1 MIDYGIYYKEEL
13 PLETA
18 WNIKWDLFVSAYN
31 SSQRVQYVFQQASAP
46 HKHWLI
52 HTEYG
57 YRPEDFPTTGCSN
70 VFCSDQTYE
79 GVFIRRYV
87 DSLSALGIDIRTAS
101 ICVDITGFM
110 RPHLMFMVRYFHH
123 LGVKKFDAIY
133 SEPRQYADKE
143 ETTFSDGAIDIVRQ
157 VASFEGT
164 ISADTN
170 LDLLIIG
177 AGYDY
182 RLIAEVAEDKDKAE
196 KIKILGL
203 PSLRAD
209 MYQENVLR
217 AYLASDAVGEHQSC
231 EYFAPANDPFS
242 CATVLSE
249 IVEERTRNAG
259 ISNLYLSPL
268 ATKPQALG
276 FALFYIGE
284 CIGKNASI
292 IFPFSASYSKE
303 TSGGIA
309 RVWKFTIEFPIG

>member
-13 PLETA
+13 PLLISWGA
-18 WNIKWDLFVSAYN
+18 KWDLFVSAYN
-31 SSQRVQYVFQQASAP
+31 SSHRVQHVFQHAEAT
-46 HKHWLI
+46 HKHWLM
-52 HTEYG
+52 HEEYG
-57 YRPEDFPTTGCSN
+57 FRSEDFPETGSY
-70 VFCSDQTYE
+70 VFSSEETNE
-79 GVFIRRYV
+79 GVFIRSYI
-87 DSLSALGIDIRTAS
+87 DSISTQGIDLQSAA
-101 ICVDITGFM
+101 ICIDITGFM
-110 RPHLMFMVRYFHH
+110 RPHLMFLIRYLYH

-133 SEPRQYADKE
+133 SEPSQYADKE

-157 VASFEGT
+157 VAGFEGT
-164 ISADTN
+164 ISADTSS
-170 LDLLIIG
+170 DLLVIG
-177 AGYDY
+177 AGYDH

-196 KIKILGL
+196 KIRILGL

-217 AYLASDAVGEHQSC
+217 AFLASDAVGEHQSC

-249 IVEERTRNAG
+249 IVHARARNGG
-259 ISNLYLSPL
+259 ITNLYLSPL

-284 CIGKNASI
+284 CIGKNASV
-292 IFPFSASYSKE
+292 IFPFSSSYSKE

-309 RVWKFTIEFPIG
+309 RAWKYTVEFPIG